1 VCIITRAIMRTLL
14 KKGIYME
21 TNAHSTE
28 PTPYPTSR
36 WSLIPKALFIGIPAG
51 IIALFITA
59 PPEGLWDKAR
69 LIGYALCHQMPE
81 RSFFFHEHQSPLC
94 ARCTGMYLGIVLGFV
109 FLIIRRRTHA
119 VRLPGTALVAVLVGF
134 IAIMGIDG
142 VNSTISI
149 IPGAPQLYHT
159 TNTLRIM
166 TGTLFGIAIAMLFIP
181 VLSSAVWKLPSGD
194 QTVKNWRELAILV
207 VVAFALDAIVL
218 TQADWLLYPITIL
231 SIVGP
236 LLLLG
241 FMGAIIVL
249 TTRNLVNTID
259 RWRQIT
265 LPLMSGIAL
274 GLVLITLMDVFR
286 AAVTG
291 G

>member
-1 VCIITRAIMRTLL
+1 
-14 KKGIYME
+14 ME
-21 TNAHSTE
+21 TDTPSTA
-28 PTPYPTSR
+28 PTAYPTSR

-51 IIALFITA
+51 IIALFVTA

-69 LIGYALCHQMPE
+69 LIGYALCHQLPE

-94 ARCTGMYLGIVLGFV
+94 ARCTGMYLGITLGFI

-119 VRLPGTALVAVLVGF
+119 ARLPGAAIVAVLIGF
-134 IAIMGIDG
+134 ITIMGIDG

-159 TNTLRIM
+159 TNVHRIV
-166 TGTLFGIAIAMLFIP
+166 TGTLFGLAIAMLFIP

-194 QTVKNWRELAILV
+194 QTVKNWRELAIMV
-207 VVAFALDAIVL
+207 IVAFVIDAIVL

-249 TTRNLVNTID
+249 TMRNLVNTID
-259 RWRQIT
+259 RWRQLA
-265 LPLMSGIAL
+265 LPLMSGVAL
-274 GLVLITLMDVFR
+274 GLVLITIMNVFR

>member
-1 VCIITRAIMRTLL
+1 
-14 KKGIYME
+14 ME
-21 TNAHSTE
+21 TDTPSTE
-28 PTPYPTSR
+28 PTTYPTSR

-51 IIALFITA
+51 IIALFVTA

-69 LIGYALCHQMPE
+69 LIGYALCHQLPE

-94 ARCTGMYLGIVLGFV
+94 ARCTGMYLGITLGFI

-119 VRLPGTALVAVLVGF
+119 ARLPGAAIVAVLVGF
-134 IAIMGIDG
+134 ITIMGIDG

-159 TNTLRIM
+159 TNVHRIV
-166 TGTLFGIAIAMLFIP
+166 TGTLFGLAIAMLFIP
-181 VLSSAVWKLPSGD
+181 VLSSAVWRLPSGD
-194 QTVKNWRELAILV
+194 QTVKNWRELAIMV
-207 VVAFALDAIVL
+207 IAAFVIDAIVL

-249 TTRNLVNTID
+249 TTRNLVNTVD
-259 RWRQIT
+259 RWRQLA
-265 LPLMSGIAL
+265 LPLMAGVAL
-274 GLVLITLMDVFR
+274 GLVMITIMNVFR
-286 AAVTG
+286 AAVTSG
-291 G
+291 